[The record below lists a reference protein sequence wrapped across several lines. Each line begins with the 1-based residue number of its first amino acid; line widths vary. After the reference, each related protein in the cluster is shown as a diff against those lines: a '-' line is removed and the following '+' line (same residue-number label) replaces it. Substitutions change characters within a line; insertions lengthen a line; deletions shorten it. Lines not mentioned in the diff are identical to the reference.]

1 MLFLLLFSNGV
12 ARLDFVFVRT
22 QQLSL
27 FGVFY
32 VVQFASYKPA
42 TDGTSEASEEGSKE
56 ILDIVKQQ
64 VPQSSKRGA
73 NLSMSNL

>member
-42 TDGTSEASEEGSKE
+42 TDGTSEEGSKA
-56 ILDIVKQQ
+56 ILDIDKQQ